1 MKRVLLSLGHKKLDN
16 IQPTNLMEFYK
27 NLAESKVRL
36 DYKYKLKENIIEIIP
51 DFKERISPANLNNRT
66 IRQILQGKNTTK
78 AVVERICNILNI
90 SVSKIFDVDNKDK
103 KLSSTTV
110 NHHHRLIS
118 TMFTTAVQWQ
128 LIMSN
133 PAERVKPPRIEKS
146 EAKYYDIEEVNQM
159 LALLENESLKHKTII
174 YTVTFS
180 GLRAGELAA
189 LEWSDI

>member
-1 MKRVLLSLGHKKLDN
+1 ML
-16 IQPTNLMEFYK
+16 
-27 NLAESKVRL
+27 
-36 DYKYKLKENIIEIIP
+36 
-51 DFKERISPANLNNRT
+51 
-66 IRQILQGKNTTK
+66 
-78 AVVERICNILNI
+78 
-90 SVSKIFDVDNKDK
+90 
-103 KLSSTTV
+103 
-110 NHHHRLIS
+110 
-118 TMFTTAVQWQ
+118 TTAVQWQ